1 MKYQY
6 LRKDIIYNIYITKL
20 KKIVIIFEIIK
31 ENNIIYIIYKI
42 NINNQIIIKVII
54 KFK

>member
-6 LRKDIIYNIYITKL
+6 LRKDIIYNIYIIEL
-20 KKIVIIFEIIK
+20 KEIIMIFEIIK

-42 NINNQIIIKVII
+42 NINNKIIKL
-54 KFK
+54 K